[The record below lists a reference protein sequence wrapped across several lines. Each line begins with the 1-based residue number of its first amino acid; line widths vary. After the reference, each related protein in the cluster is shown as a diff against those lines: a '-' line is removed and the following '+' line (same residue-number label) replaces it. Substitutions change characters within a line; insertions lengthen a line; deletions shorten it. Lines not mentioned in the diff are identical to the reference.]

1 MPTRYTPNET
11 TRNMIDRVLQSL
23 KSARWNVGVTMNIDY
38 IHEQLSRNEENYM
51 NEVSQLKN
59 IPAPGV
65 APISCLFLLHVSSK
79 SCKHHEREQTTE
91 SCNARGVR
99 AGVVCWWLSSLEEE

>member
-38 IHEQLSRNEENYM
+38 IQEELSRNEENYM

-59 IPAPGV
+59 IDPPKAWNYMTRELDGNYWNV
-65 APISCLFLLHVSSK
+65 EGTHGRKQYNNIS
-79 SCKHHEREQTTE
+79 
-91 SCNARGVR
+91 N
-99 AGVVCWWLSSLEEE
+99 